1 MASQKV
7 EKEVRT
13 RDWLQEETL
22 QKPQKRLKQ
31 MNLEMPVK
39 VKKAGKKVFDEKD
52 KKVSFKFNKKGKL
65 TKEEKKE
72 IKRTSKN
79 IFDWFR
85 TGNDKEHPLL
95 DRAGDGDHE
104 HGGEGG
110 VGGMLLFAEGH
121 PYTQGGSRTRTP
133 QLL

>member
-1 MASQKV
+1 MEPRKSGVKP
-7 EKEVRT
+7 KFKYNKTGKFTKTEV
-13 RDWLQEETL
+13 Q
-22 QKPQKRLKQ
+22 
-31 MNLEMPVK
+31 
-39 VKKAGKKVFDEKD
+39 
-52 KKVSFKFNKKGKL
+52 
-65 TKEEKKE
+65 
-72 IKRTSKN
+72 RTSKN

-121 PYTQGGSRTRTP
+121 QDTPRGVGGQGHGPFKYSYCRG
-133 QLL
+133 QKGVA